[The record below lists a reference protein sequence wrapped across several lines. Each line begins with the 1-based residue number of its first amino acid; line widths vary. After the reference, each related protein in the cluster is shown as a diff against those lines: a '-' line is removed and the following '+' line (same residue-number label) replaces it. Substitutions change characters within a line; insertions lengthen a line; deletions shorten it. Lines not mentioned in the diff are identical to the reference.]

1 MNKTILNQW
10 TITEVLGDDYL
21 DKWAEA
27 FLIDRK
33 VQNLSPGT
41 LHFYQSKLKLFLS
54 YCETIALT
62 RFSQL
67 TPDIIRTFILFLE
80 QEGHNPGGIHA
91 VYRTLRT
98 FLNWWENETESEGWK
113 NPIQKVK
120 APKVAVKPL
129 EPVSIPQVEALM
141 ATCNANDFFDLRDK
155 ALLLFLLDT
164 GARAA
169 ETCAVNLGDIDLQ
182 NGSVLIR
189 SGKGRKPRIV
199 YLGKKSRRI
208 LRAYLKS
215 STNQF
220 EMNPNSPLWVTNKHN
235 RLTYWGLNQI
245 IRRRAE
251 EAHIEKPRL
260 HVLRRTFAINFLR
273 NGGEIYSLQNLMGH
287 TDLQV
292 LRRYLAQTTED
303 LEIAHRKFSP
313 VDNANIY

>member
-1 MNKTILNQW
+1 MSKTILNQW

-21 DKWAEA
+21 EKWAEA

-54 YCETIALT
+54 YCETIALK

-67 TPDIIRTFILFLE
+67 TPDIIRTFLLFLE

-98 FLNWWENETESEGWK
+98 FLNWWENETEPEGWK

-120 APKVAVKPL
+120 APKVAINPL
-129 EPVSIPQVEALM
+129 EPVSIAQVEALI
-141 ATCNANDFFDLRDK
+141 ATCNTNDFYDLRDK
-155 ALLLFLLDT
+155 ALLLFLLDS

-169 ETCAVNLGDIDLQ
+169 ETCAVNLEDIDLQ

-189 SGKGRKPRIV
+189 CGKGRKPRIV
-199 YLGKKSRRI
+199 YLGKKSRRA

-215 STNQF
+215 CARQM
-220 EMNPNSPLWVTNKHN
+220 ELKENSALWVTNSNN
-235 RLTYWGLNQI
+235 RLTYWGINQI
-245 IRRRAE
+245 IRRRAAD
-251 EAHIEKPRL
+251 AHIEKPSL
-260 HVLRRTFAINFLR
+260 HDFRRAFALNFLR
-273 NGGEIYSLQNLMGH
+273 NGGDIYSLQNLMGH
-287 TDLQV
+287 ADLQV
-292 LRRYLAQTTED
+292 LRRYLAQNTED
-303 LEIAHRKFSP
+303 LQIAHQNYSP
-313 VDNANIY
+313 VDNSGL